1 MKKLLYRKGASAVEF
16 ALILPL
22 LMVIVFGIIE
32 FSFILFDKQIITNAS
47 REGARAGIVAQSHRL
62 TDAQITAVVNTYI
75 STYLVSFASVKATAT
90 TTVVRAGSNFENP
103 LTVTV
108 TYPYTF
114 LVLPNFISAI
124 SGVKTITAT
133 TVMNME

>member
-47 REGARAGIVAQSHRL
+47 REGARAGIVAQSPRL